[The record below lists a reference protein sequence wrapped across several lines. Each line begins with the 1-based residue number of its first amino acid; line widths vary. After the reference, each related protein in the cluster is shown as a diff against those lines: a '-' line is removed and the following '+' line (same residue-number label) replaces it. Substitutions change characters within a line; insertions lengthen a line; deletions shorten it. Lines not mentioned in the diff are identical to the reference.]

1 MKASLG
7 DDVDLHGWVTA
18 GVVDLAS
25 VNLGDRHYG
34 VSLGRGRILA
44 LRPLQLHYGG
54 GEGDG
59 LTFMILR
66 ELGDLRKKSSVS

>member
-7 DDVDLHGWVTA
+7 DDVDLDGWVTA

-25 VNLGDRHYG
+25 VNLGDRHDG
-34 VSLGRGRILA
+34 VSLGGLILA
-44 LRPLQLHYGG
+44 LYPLELRYGG

-59 LTFMILR
+59 LTFMRLR
-66 ELGDLRKKSSVS
+66 ELEDLSKKSRVS